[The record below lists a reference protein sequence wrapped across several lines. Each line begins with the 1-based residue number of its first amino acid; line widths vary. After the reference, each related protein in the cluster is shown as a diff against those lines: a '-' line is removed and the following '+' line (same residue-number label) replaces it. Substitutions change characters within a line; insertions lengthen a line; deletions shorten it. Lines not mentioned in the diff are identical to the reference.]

1 MSIQLPQLNPLL
13 GKPVVGESL
22 NYLSSGFM
30 EWSQPQQLDLR
41 DIWLAYQRRSLTDKE
56 MLLALTKRIEDLNS
70 ATVARKSTLVVTAM
84 LAKCECLTRLETAD
98 AIEAFLNWADYHAIT
113 IIDRDN

>member
-1 MSIQLPQLNPLL
+1 MTTQLPQLNAML

-22 NYLSSGFM
+22 NYFSSGFM
-30 EWSQPQQLDLR
+30 EWSKPQVLDVR
-41 DIWLAYQRRSLTDKE
+41 DIWVAYQRRSLTDRE
-56 MLLALTKRIEDLNS
+56 MLLALTKRIENLNS
-70 ATVARKSTLVVTAM
+70 VTVARKSTLVVTTM

-98 AIEAFLNWADYHAIT
+98 AIDAFLNWADDHAIT